1 MRNIIRAISGLS
13 FFERTNCKDWFVIAS
28 YHHPDSIT
36 WRWSLSY
43 YLPTKKT
50 YWRWPKIKPGYFCGQ
65 KYRSPNGN
73 FSGGINI
80 PLIGSFWVS
89 TQEHMWRK

>member
-43 YLPTKKT
+43 YLPTKK
-50 YWRWPKIKPGYFCGQ
+50 K
-65 KYRSPNGN
+65 
-73 FSGGINI
+73 
-80 PLIGSFWVS
+80 LIGDGLKSSLVISVGKNTDLLMVIFQV
-89 TQEHMWRK
+89 E